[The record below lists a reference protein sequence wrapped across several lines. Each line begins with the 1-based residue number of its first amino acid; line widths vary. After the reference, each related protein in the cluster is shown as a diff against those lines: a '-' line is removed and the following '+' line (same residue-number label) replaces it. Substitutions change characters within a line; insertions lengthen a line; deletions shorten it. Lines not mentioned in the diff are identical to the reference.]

1 MDLKDRTLKTVR
13 KYSMLND
20 GDNVLIGLSG
30 GPDSVCL
37 SVILDKLRDNFNIS
51 LYAVYINHSLR
62 PEESKAEEAFCQE
75 LCKRWDINFYMKSV
89 DVQQYAEEKS
99 LGIQEAARELRYQVF
114 DNVCDEIKADR
125 IAVGHNADDQAE
137 TVLMRLMRGL
147 GRSGLSGIP
156 PMRDRIIRPL
166 IEVGKDEIE
175 DFLEQVR
182 NELPLHSGR
191 PYVIDSSNLKETY
204 LRNWVRINLMKE
216 IKKQNPSFVHEICRT
231 ADIFREEEEYLELI
245 VTKTLMRMI
254 SRKSNTSIELFITP
268 LEILEKPVLRRVLR
282 RAIKETRGLKGIG
295 YEHVESIISLI
306 KTGKAGDRIILPD
319 NIRVVR
325 EYALL
330 KITLEIP
337 LQIGEYALQIPGET
351 KVREI
356 GKLIT
361 ASYVDNEGE
370 EVENRDEA
378 MLDADR
384 VVSPLKIRHR
394 AEGDYFYPLGF
405 GKRKK
410 LQDFFVDEKI
420 PRDERDSVP
429 VVLSG
434 NDIIWVAGYRADDRF
449 RVTDKTEKILKLIIT
464 GINKSS

>member
-1 MDLKDRTLKTVR
+1 MDLRDKTLKTVR

-20 GDNVLIGLSG
+20 GDSVLIGLSG

-51 LYAVYINHSLR
+51 LHAVYVNHGLR
-62 PEESKAEEAFCQE
+62 PEESRVEEAFCQE
-75 LCKRWDINFYMKSV
+75 LCKRLDMNFHTKAV

-114 DNVCDEIKADR
+114 EDIGNEIKADR
-125 IAVGHNADDQAE
+125 IALGHTADDQAE
-137 TVLMRLMRGL
+137 TVLMRLMRGS

-156 PMRDRIIRPL
+156 PKRGMIIRPL
-166 IEVGKDEIE
+166 IEVRRDDIE
-175 DFLEQVR
+175 DFLAGVIH
-182 NELPLHSGR
+182 ELPLHSGS
-191 PYVIDSSNLKETY
+191 PYVIDSSNLKEAY
-204 LRNWVRINLMKE
+204 MRNWVRMNLMKE
-216 IKKQNPSFVHEICRT
+216 IKKKNPSFVHEICRT

-254 SRKSNTSIELFITP
+254 SRKSDLSIELFITP
-268 LEILEKPVLRRVLR
+268 LQILEKSVLRRVLR
-282 RAIKETRGLKGIG
+282 RAIKETRGLRGIG
-295 YEHVESIISLI
+295 YEHVENIISLI
-306 KTGKAGDRIILPD
+306 KNGKAGDRIILPD

-330 KITLEIP
+330 KITLEKP
-337 LQIGEYALQIPGET
+337 SLIGEYELQVPGET
-351 KVREI
+351 EVREI
-356 GKLIT
+356 GKSIM
-361 ASYVDNEGE
+361 ASHIERQGE
-370 EVENRDEA
+370 VIENRNQA

-384 VVSPLKIRHR
+384 VVSPLRIRHR
-394 AEGDYFYPLGF
+394 TEGDFFYPLGF

-410 LQDFFVDEKI
+410 LQDFFVDEKV
-420 PRDERDSVP
+420 PRDKRDSVP

-449 RVTDKTEKILKLIIT
+449 RVTDKTEKILKLVIVT
-464 GINKSS
+464 S

>member
-13 KYSMLND
+13 KYSMLHD

-51 LYAVYINHSLR
+51 LNAVYINHGLR

-75 LCKRWDINFYMKSV
+75 LCKRRDINFYVKSV

-114 DNVCDEIKADR
+114 DDLCDEIKADS
-125 IAVGHNADDQAE
+125 IALGHNADDQAE
-137 TVLMRLMRGL
+137 TVLMRLMRGS

-156 PMRDRIIRPL
+156 PKRGRIIRPL
-166 IEVGKDEIE
+166 IEFGRDDIE
-175 DFLEQVR
+175 DFLAGAIQ
-182 NELPLHSGR
+182 ELPLHSGC

-204 LRNWVRINLMKE
+204 FRNWVRINLISE
-216 IKKQNPSFVHEICRT
+216 IKRKNPSFVHEICRT

-254 SRKSNTSIELFITP
+254 SRKSDSSIELFITP

-282 RAIKETRGLKGIG
+282 RAIKETRGLRGIG

-306 KTGKAGDRIILPD
+306 KKGKAGDRIILPD

-325 EYALL
+325 EYSLL
-330 KITLEIP
+330 KMTMEKPSQL
-337 LQIGEYALQIPGET
+337 GEYELQVPGET
-351 KVREI
+351 EVQEI
-356 GKLIT
+356 GKSIR
-361 ASYVDNEGE
+361 ASYIEQKGGVIQS
-370 EVENRDEA
+370 RDET

-384 VVSPLKIRHR
+384 LVFPLKIRCR
-394 AEGDYFYPLGF
+394 TEGDYFYPLGF

-410 LQDFFVDEKI
+410 IQDFFVDEKI
-420 PRDERDSVP
+420 PRDERDSIP

-449 RVTDKTEKILKLIIT
+449 KVTDRTEIILKLIIV
-464 GINKSS
+464 SS